1 MKYDLIKRKENKPLN
16 LAEQERELVANL
28 SEISIKTDKKTTD
41 SAPTVTTIAT
51 PILTPSKTIEN
62 SFKQPVVNVINKLKK
77 SGTTRN
83 QQISKKPKQIL
94 KIKLKSNFN
103 STLPVV
109 QMLSKSDPKLVVLNE
124 KSKEIKNKGI
134 EFKSDIGKPISL
146 SIPPPLT
153 AQQSTNEIQINSN
166 QSNSANLEEKEKEE
180 EEEAS
185 LIIFRPSTE
194 AKAIKPKSPEKF
206 ENESVYY
213 SEQEDPYEDKAA
225 EEDDDEGKLLIV
237 DENNNDEEE
246 RLNQVAES
254 DELKSKNSVK
264 VETKKC
270 ENSIELPLDLRI
282 LKKSASP
289 IE

>member
-1 MKYDLIKRKENKPLN
+1 M
-16 LAEQERELVANL
+16 AEQERELVANL

-41 SAPTVTTIAT
+41 SVSTVTTTTT
-51 PILTPSKTIEN
+51 PVLTPSKSVEN
-62 SFKQPVVNVINKLKK
+62 SFKQPTVNEINKFKK

-103 STLPVV
+103 STRPVV
-109 QMLSKSDPKLVVLNE
+109 QMLNQSDPKLVVLNE
-124 KSKEIKNKGI
+124 KSKEIRNKGS
-134 EFKSDIGKPISL
+134 ELKSDIGKPISP
-146 SIPPPLT
+146 SIPPLLT
-153 AQQSTNEIQINSN
+153 AQKSKNESQMNSN
-166 QSNSANLEEKEKEE
+166 QSNSVNLEEKEKEE

-194 AKAIKPKSPEKF
+194 TKATKPKSPEKF

-213 SEQEDPYEDKAA
+213 SEQEDPYEDKPP

-264 VETKKC
+264 VVETKKC